1 LDLRAV
7 LATDVAWRRVVA
19 DCELVQGGLDAAH
32 LHVGATVDGDTAD
45 TGSVL
50 PEHLGQM
57 TYLVEDVITETGLA
71 KVAVHIRELALIPA
85 LRDAGGDVERVAR
98 DSEEVLAIS
107 DAVRNVMRKVTC
119 LGGNTGIL
127 FAGRVPYKGRSSVIG
142 TGSVVMV
149 QNSVAV
155 VDA

>member
-1 LDLRAV
+1 
-7 LATDVAWRRVVA
+7 LASDVAWRCVVA
-19 DCELVQGGLDAAH
+19 DGELVQGGLDAAH
-32 LHVGATVDGDTAD
+32 LHPGATVDGDTAD

-50 PEHLGQM
+50 PEHLGQV
-57 TYLVEDVITETGLA
+57 TNLVEDVGTETGLA

-98 DSEEVLAIS
+98 DSEKVLAIS
-107 DAVRNVMRKVTC
+107 DAVRNVMREVAR

-127 FAGRVPYKGRSSVIG
+127 FAACVPYEWRSSVIG

-149 QNSVAV
+149 QNSVLV

>member
-1 LDLRAV
+1 MDLRAV
-7 LATDVAWRRVVA
+7 LTTDVAWRGVVA
-19 DCELVQGGLDAAH
+19 DGELVQGGLDAAH

-50 PEHLGQM
+50 PEHLGQV
-57 TYLVEDVITETGLA
+57 TNLVEHIIAETGLA
-71 KVAVHIRELALIPA
+71 KVAVHVRELALIPA
-85 LRDAGGDVERVAR
+85 LRDAGRDVERVTR

-107 DAVRNVMRKVTC
+107 DAVRNIMRKVAC

-127 FAGRVPYKGRSSVIG
+127 FAGRIPYEWCSLVIG

-149 QNSVAV
+149 QDSVAV